1 METKFNEFV
10 YNELGIPPTFVES
23 LRNDKDVI
31 NIDDDWDTL
40 EAKELS

>member
-10 YNELGIPPTFVES
+10 YDELGITPTFVES

-40 EAKELS
+40 LTKEFS